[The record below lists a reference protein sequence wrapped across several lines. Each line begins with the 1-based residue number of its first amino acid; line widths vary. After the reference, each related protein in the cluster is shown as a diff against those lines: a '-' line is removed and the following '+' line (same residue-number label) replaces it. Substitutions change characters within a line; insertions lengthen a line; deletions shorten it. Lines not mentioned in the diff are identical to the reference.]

1 MLNPY
6 SRRFENIDGTPFVQD
21 REVLGFIG
29 VEVPSEDTRRRWTIQ
44 SFLLPS
50 RRRALGGLR
59 VKLQDQ
65 KGFVTFCNQR
75 DLEVLLGLGHPG
87 QPCYWLG
94 RNYVDPGDKD
104 WVGFYADEEDL
115 WDDLYERELLI
126 RCEYSLIPESTQV
139 TRLVHTDRS
148 SDFEELYMLLFDGDR
163 EMGFSPDPRHETLEQ
178 RWVRV
183 ERVRVTWGK
192 I

>member
-6 SRRFENIDGTPFVQD
+6 SHKLEAIEGTPFVQD
-21 REVLGFIG
+21 REVLAFIG
-29 VEVPSEDTRRRWTIQ
+29 AEVPSEDPRRRWTVQ

-65 KGFVTFCNQR
+65 KGFVTFVNQR
-75 DLEVLLGLGHPG
+75 DLEVLLGLGQPG
-87 QPCYWLG
+87 EPCYWLG
-94 RNYVDPGDKD
+94 RNYVEPGDKD

-115 WDDLYERELLI
+115 QDDLYERELLI
-126 RCEYSLIPESTQV
+126 RCEYPLIPEGTQV
-139 TRLVHTDRS
+139 TRLVHVDRGN
-148 SDFEELYMLLFDGDR
+148 DFEELYMLLFDGDR
-163 EMGFSPDPRHETLEQ
+163 ELGFYPDPRHETLMH

-183 ERVRVTWGK
+183 ERVRVIWAK
-192 I
+192 V